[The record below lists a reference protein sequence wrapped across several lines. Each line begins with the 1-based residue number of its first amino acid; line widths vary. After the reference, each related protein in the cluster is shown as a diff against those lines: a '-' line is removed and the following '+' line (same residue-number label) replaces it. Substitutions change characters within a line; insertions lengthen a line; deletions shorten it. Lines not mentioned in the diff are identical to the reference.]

1 MRKKIKKGFEK
12 IEKKK
17 DVEAYGEHVVVVV
30 VEDGV
35 VEGDVVEVVL
45 LVGEAVVHHIDRR
58 YHQGGWRVVWLGMN
72 LVACRFGLD
81 MRQSRDRVDS
91 TSVGRQ

>member
-30 VEDGV
+30 AEDGV

-58 YHQGGWRVVWLGMN
+58 YHQGGWRVVVVGFEE
-72 LVACRFGLD
+72 R
-81 MRQSRDRVDS
+81 RVRVRKRIAICDAMDG
-91 TSVGRQ
+91 TECVRV